1 MNVMNFKYTNTW
13 EEFENYC
20 ETIFQGYFNRYSKD
34 KGGDW
39 EYEIR
44 RQYAFE
50 MKFIRNKVIEDKDI
64 LKQLWLAA
72 FMGMLAKKY
81 DLTINVHTQS
91 CPYILHLLNLIP
103 YDVMEKEDLYVK
115 YHYPY
120 AGISLTEYEV
130 GEKFYRTVK
139 AEVETF
145 FGNSGYEFL
154 WLGQSENDNCEAKP
168 VGIAVLSSNKSK
180 LDYLENCG
188 KLSDGSVCFKDEAE
202 VSYGMMEERNLTL
215 YYFRPIK
222 LNTKLDKDIH
232 EGVRIEKT
240 EGFVCTW
247 KDMINT
253 GLMAPEEQLRFQY
266 YEPKEDEMRDI
277 LASSMADIDYSQVK
291 YEDWLEYPSEFTRE
305 DVFESLRNMVRTEKN
320 ACYWTNIIRKGQFAK
335 EYRKCNEWD
344 KRREEH
350 LFCHDEVERYKAIK
364 YLPSRWDVLT
374 RYELY
379 RRCIVQT
386 KIIENR
392 EAVKYSKGTE
402 QLIMMID
409 TS

>member
-1 MNVMNFKYTNTW
+1 MDVMNFKYTNTW

-20 ETIFQGYFNRYSKD
+20 EIIFQGYFYRYGKD

-39 EYEIR
+39 EHEMR
-44 RQYAFE
+44 KQYAFE
-50 MKFIRNKVIEDKDI
+50 MKFIRNKVMEDKDT

-72 FMGMLAKKY
+72 FMGMLTKKY
-81 DLTINVHTQS
+81 DLTVNIHTQS
-91 CPYILHLLNLIP
+91 CPYVLHLLNLIP
-103 YDVMEKEDLYVK
+103 YDVMEKEELQVK
-115 YHYPY
+115 WHYPY

-130 GEKFYRTVK
+130 GENFYCTVK

-145 FGNSGYEFL
+145 FGNSGCEFL
-154 WLGQSENDNCEAKP
+154 WLGQSYNDNCEVKP
-168 VGIAVLSSNKSK
+168 VGIAVLSPNKSK

-188 KLSDGSVCFKDEAE
+188 KLSDGSVCFKDKAE

-215 YYFRPIK
+215 YYFKPTK

-253 GLMAPEEQLRFQY
+253 GFMAPEEQLRFQY
-266 YEPKEDEMRDI
+266 YEPKEGEMMDI

-291 YEDWLEYPSEFTRE
+291 YEEWLEYPSEFTRE
-305 DVFESLRNMVRTEKN
+305 DVFESLRNMVTTEKN

-335 EYRKCNEWD
+335 EYRKYNEWD

-392 EAVKYSKGTE
+392 EAE
-402 QLIMMID
+402 QLGYKFLQR
-409 TS
+409 